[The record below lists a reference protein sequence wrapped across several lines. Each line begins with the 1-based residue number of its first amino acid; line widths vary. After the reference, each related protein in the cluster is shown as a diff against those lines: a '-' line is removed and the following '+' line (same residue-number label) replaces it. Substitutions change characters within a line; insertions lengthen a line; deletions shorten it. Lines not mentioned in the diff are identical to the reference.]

1 MVMFEIST
9 TTARTRHPV
18 PCGLFTFNRGVV
30 ASTYKFGPR
39 GKVGIC
45 ISARRSDAV
54 RLHL

>member
-45 ISARRSDAV
+45 ISASRSDAV

>member
-1 MVMFEIST
+1 MVMFEISILS
-9 TTARTRHPV
+9 AHPPPGPV
-18 PCGLFTFNRGVV
+18 LPRRSGGVV
-30 ASTYKFGPR
+30 AGTSKFGPR